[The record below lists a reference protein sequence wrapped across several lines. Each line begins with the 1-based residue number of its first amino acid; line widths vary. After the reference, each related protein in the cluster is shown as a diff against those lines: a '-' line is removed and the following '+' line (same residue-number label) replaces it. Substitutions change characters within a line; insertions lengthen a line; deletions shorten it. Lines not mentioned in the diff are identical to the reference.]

1 MLPLKSGGER
11 GRLLNGKEEGE
22 GERAEKAAAASGGK
36 GGRDALKVEEEGGKG
51 RGEIALG
58 GGTSVDGSYSSSSPG

>member
-1 MLPLKSGGER
+1 MER
-11 GRLLNGKEEGE
+11 RRGKGKEQKRPPPPPVE
-22 GERAEKAAAASGGK
+22 K

-58 GGTSVDGSYSSSSPG
+58 GGTNVDGSYSSSSPG